1 MLIAGK
7 VGLLILGLLLST
19 LVYTIAFVLVMAMIT
34 GAKATG
40 LPALLYS
47 PLYWLLMILI
57 LGGEVWLAVNKM
69 RW

>member
-19 LVYTIAFVLVMAMIT
+19 LLYTVAFVLVTGAVS

-40 LPALLYS
+40 LPALLYN

-57 LGGEVWLAVNKM
+57 LGGEAWLALHKIT
-69 RW
+69 W

>member
-7 VGLLILGLLLST
+7 VGLFIFGLVLST
-19 LVYTIAFVLVMAMIT
+19 LIYTIAFVLVMAMIS

-40 LPALLYS
+40 LPALLYN

-57 LGGEVWLAVNKM
+57 LGAEIWLAVHKVK
-69 RW
+69 W